1 MKRILASLLV
11 LCLCASLC
19 ACGQDIPSADPNQT
33 NPNSQNDQ
41 PNQNGPT
48 DQTEGPVVL
57 TAGNWSKYLDI
68 EVELLEFRSETL
80 TPMGQTYANGYA
92 DYEVRVHSKSDAY
105 TFSDVV
111 IKVRVL
117 SKTAEWTERAK
128 DSEIS
133 LSADGV
139 AEVADTLR
147 SSQTTPEKLI
157 APELIFEVK
166 KISGTV
172 EVSP

>member
-33 NPNSQNDQ
+33 NPNSQN
-41 PNQNGPT
+41 GPT
-48 DQTEGPVVL
+48 DQTEGPIVL
-57 TAGNWSKYLDI
+57 TAANWSEYLEI
-68 EVELLEFRSETL
+68 EVENLAFRTETI
-80 TPMGQTYANGYA
+80 TPMGQVYATGYV
-92 DYEVRVHSKSDAY
+92 DYDVRVHSKSETY
-105 TFSDVV
+105 TFTDVV

-117 SKTAEWTERAK
+117 SESAKWTERAR
-128 DSEIS
+128 DSELS
-133 LSADGV
+133 LSADGAATV
-139 AEVADTLR
+139 TETLK
-147 SSQTTPEKLI
+147 SAQGAPEKVLE
-157 APELIFEVK
+157 PELIFEVR